1 MNKQINRISK
11 MWTSARW
18 SDLLTQL
25 GIRMEG
31 VYSGNRLCVI
41 RSCSSSLSGVMQ
53 RDVSK
58 LIIIEKQNIKPLIG
72 QLEASKFICWVS
84 RCTKA

>member
-1 MNKQINRISK
+1 
-11 MWTSARW
+11 
-18 SDLLTQL
+18 
-25 GIRMEG
+25 MEG

-72 QLEASKFICWVS
+72 QLKASKFIC
-84 RCTKA
+84 